1 MQDPAYSPDVATAVA
16 RQLVAAFVRYN
27 DDFREITRRAA
38 GCFEARDW
46 QQNRRDA
53 VERIELYDRSVSHA
67 IANLG
72 ASIDT
77 GKTDRA
83 FWSAVKREY
92 AERILAYPDN
102 AFFKTFFS
110 SVSRRV
116 FNTVGVDPDIEFLAA
131 DVLVEEK
138 PLDENDVRT
147 YFNRGALDLLV
158 DQVLSDF
165 RFGVPYRDRDN
176 AIRFIAAELDAYCKS
191 RVAHRDIEVVELLR
205 PVFYRAT
212 RAFIVGRIGGDDW
225 VAPFVIALRNSDD
238 GIVAD
243 AVIASRADVSMLFS
257 FTRSYF
263 HVDLSHVG
271 ATVGFLQRLMPRKP
285 MEEIYTAL
293 GRAKQGKTERYRSLF
308 HHFRES
314 RDLVERARGV
324 KGMVM
329 EVFTLPS
336 YDVVFKVIRDHFAYP
351 KTGSREDVMKKYD
364 LVFKRDRAGRLVD
377 AQEFR
382 RLRFPRVRFEP
393 GLLDDLLKECAVA
406 CRIDD
411 DDLVI
416 EHAYIERRLVPLNLY
431 LESASDAQATAAAID
446 YGQSIKDLALSNIF
460 AGDLLLK
467 NFGVTRHGRVIFYD
481 YDELCLVTDCKF
493 RQLPEP
499 QDDVDEMRAGAWFYV
514 GPHDIFPEQFINF
527 LGFKSHAKQAFIDH
541 HGDLLTP
548 EYWNDLKR
556 RHEAG
561 EVFEVLLPYTVRNR
575 TEHRGHVLVPVDK
588 PR

>member
-116 FNTVGVDPDIEFLAA
+116 FKTVGVDPDVEFLAA

-191 RVAHRDIEVVELLR
+191 RVAQRDIEVVELLR

-285 MEEIYTAL
+285 MEEVYTAL

-308 HHFRES
+308 QHFRES